1 MRFTLFF
8 SFMKITSSHSPPLIT
23 IIGSPHVVP
32 LVLYRSHAL
41 AVRSVIFICCEYPIK
56 VLSITPSSSRAST
69 VALTE
74 YAPNSHGL
82 IVSGGGGGSARN
94 DALFPLKRLRKA
106 LAGVSRR
113 VANACIN
120 ITTFR
125 FFKCT

>member
-1 MRFTLFF
+1 MFF

-23 IIGSPHVVP
+23 ITGSPHVVP

-41 AVRSVIFICCEYPIK
+41 AVRSVIFMCCEYPIK
-56 VLSITPSSSRAST
+56 VLSITPSPSRAST

-74 YAPNSHGL
+74 YAPYSQGFN
-82 IVSGGGGGSARN
+82 VSGGGGGSARN

-106 LAGVSRR
+106 LAGVSKR
-113 VANACIN
+113 VASAFSDIC
-120 ITTFR
+120 TSR